1 MSVPPARIFVVAA
14 DRRNR
19 PSAGAEAIDRAIVLS
34 SAWDLVVGRFLQ
46 PEKSR
51 ALVVALVEAEPL
63 ATRRNRQ
70 GFLTIRNVW
79 IYIVFPGVTESGA
92 VPGRTASSKA
102 STLGFA
108 MNWANSSRDEFAT
121 ARSPGRVALTPR
133 SLWRSGDDQGASP
146 AMRPPSRLPLDRPEQ
161 KANNPGVDD
170 RDCLAFY
177 PFVVVRIACRVCSR
191 RGCAIFTT

>member
-1 MSVPPARIFVVAA
+1 MSVPPARVFVVAA

-19 PSAGAEAIDRAIVLS
+19 PSAERRLLIERLYCQALGISS
-34 SAWDLVVGRFLQ
+34 SAASSSPKR
-46 PEKSR
+46 
-51 ALVVALVEAEPL
+51 AEPL
-63 ATRRNRQ
+63 WSLSLRRSRWRLDGIAKDSEQ
-70 GFLTIRNVW
+70 LEICGSILI
-79 IYIVFPGVTESGA
+79 FPGVTESGA
-92 VPGRTASSKA
+92 VPGRTASSRA

-191 RGCAIFTT
+191 HGCAIFTA